1 MGSRESGKT
10 LLATRTLLG
19 FWESLAVRMPRD
31 LGHEKLYEG
40 FVEEL
45 PIMATGKIERN
56 VLREREGEEG

>member
-1 MGSRESGKT
+1 MD
-10 LLATRTLLG
+10 

-40 FVEEL
+40 FFEEL
-45 PIMATGKIERN
+45 PITATGKIERN